1 MKVSGP
7 RRAYLIRTIDLFDP
21 SLLQLPL
28 RKHHARVS
36 ARRSE
41 SWHSAAFAPSSS
53 PAAPRH
59 VALLGT
65 RGPSRP
71 RPPLT
76 VPPAQPAFWNRLVLR
91 YNTITSALFV
101 SCVVSRQLREDDVHL
116 CARQASPRFCTF
128 WVLNALFAAVSFF
141 IVLLPF
147 LSPFF
152 QSFEPLDG
160 LIDTIECE
168 IADLRLCF
176 FN

>member
-7 RRAYLIRTIDLFDP
+7 HRAYLIRTIDLFDP

-76 VPPAQPAFWNRLVLR
+76 VPPARPACVLESPR
-91 YNTITSALFV
+91 AAIQHHHFSSICSLR
-101 SCVVSRQLREDDVHL
+101 CVEAAQGRRRPSL
-116 CARQASPRFCTF
+116 CASSITPVFYILGFECTF
-128 WVLNALFAAVSFF
+128 MQQSHSSLCCCLFSLLSFKALS
-141 IVLLPF
+141 
-147 LSPFF
+147 
-152 QSFEPLDG
+152 
-160 LIDTIECE
+160 
-168 IADLRLCF
+168 RLMA
-176 FN
+176 